1 MLINIKKLHPDAKT
15 PVYATAGAGCFDLHA
30 LDVDGYY
37 ILGSNVHQGSP
48 IVCRTGLAFEIPPG
62 WVMLIF
68 SRSGHG
74 FNNDT
79 RLANCVGVID
89 SDYRGEVRVKLTSDD
104 FSEDDRKLPLF
115 VKPGDRIAQAMLER
129 AERVTFN
136 VVEALSPTERGE
148 GGFGSTGSN

>member
-15 PVYATAGAGCFDLHA
+15 PVYATAGAACFDLHA
-30 LDVDGYY
+30 LDVDGSY